1 MASPLEEAVRLLSRV
16 YVLEPLSRDELE
28 ELARRAPGTRVGRG
42 EVFLA
47 AQEEP
52 GEKLFILKEGRVRVY
67 TVDTEGRELTLS
79 VVGGGDIIREVALTD
94 RRLPEVYMRAMEP
107 SVVCS
112 LRRKDLERIILRRPE
127 VGVRLVGLLSERL
140 RLAEIRLA
148 ELAYKDVRARLASL
162 ILRLIESEGVVT
174 GEGYKVPTR
183 YTHQQL
189 ATMIG
194 AGRVAVSRAFARLR
208 EEGVVKLRERR
219 IVVADLKALRRIAGN
234 G

>member
-52 GEKLFILKEGRVRVY
+52 GERLFILKEGRVY
-67 TVDTEGRELTLS
+67 TVDTGGRELTLS